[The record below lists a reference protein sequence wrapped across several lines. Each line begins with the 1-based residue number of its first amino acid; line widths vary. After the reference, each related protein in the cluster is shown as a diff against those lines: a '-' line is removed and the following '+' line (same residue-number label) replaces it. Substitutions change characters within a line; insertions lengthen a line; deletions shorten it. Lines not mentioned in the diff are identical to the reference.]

1 MKAVVYE
8 EYGGPSQVAD
18 IPVPELPPG
27 HILVKMAY
35 AAINMRDLNLRA
47 GMFRNIPPPLGTTAK
62 TVGNEGS
69 GTIVASTD
77 EQQTYPIGTQVYFR
91 EAYQLPAGGTWQE
104 YVLAKPQDVL
114 PIQPGKDLREAA
126 ALRTGYQSALVAL
139 EIGGF
144 QAREGTDQ
152 LVLAPAVGSSV
163 GNAAIQLARVYG
175 APEPITTAGSTA
187 KAEKARASGY
197 HNVIDLTQE
206 SIRDGV
212 KRLTGGGFGAG
223 VDIALDI
230 LGGPYMPDTIAA
242 LKPGKTIVIM
252 GGSAGLQVSFIIFD
266 LVAPRKK
273 MLPLNLIFES
283 PEVRWSALQRI
294 DRLWHEGRVHPLV
307 DRVFPVS
314 EAVEAQR
321 YFKEDRPFGKVL
333 LSFE

>member
-8 EYGGPSQVAD
+8 EYGGPSQVVD
-18 IPVPELPPG
+18 IPVPKLPPG

-35 AAINMRDLNLRA
+35 ASINGRDLNLRA
-47 GMFRNIPPPLGTTAK
+47 GMFRNIPPPLGATSNI
-62 TVGNEGS
+62 VGNEGS

-77 EQQTYPIGTQVYFR
+77 EQQTYPIGTQVFFR
-91 EAYQLPAGGTWQE
+91 EGYHLPAGGTWQE
-104 YVLAKPQDVL
+104 YVLATPQDVL
-114 PIQPGKDLREAA
+114 PIRPGKDLREAA

-163 GNAAIQLARVYG
+163 GNAAIQLARAYG
-175 APEPITTAGSTA
+175 APEPITTAGSSA

-197 HNVIDLTQE
+197 SNVIDLTQE
-206 SIRDGV
+206 SLRDGAR
-212 KRLTGGGFGAG
+212 RLTNGAG
-223 VDIALDI
+223 VDVALDI

-252 GGSAGLQVSFIIFD
+252 GGAAGLHVSFVIFD
-266 LVAPRKK
+266 LVAPRKS
-273 MLPLNLIFES
+273 MRPLNLIFES
-283 PEVRWSALQRI
+283 PDVRRAALERI
-294 DRLWHEGRVHPLV
+294 DRLWNEDRVHPLI

-314 EAVEAQR
+314 EAIEAQR
-321 YFKEDRPFGKVL
+321 YFQEDRPFGKVL